1 MSVPRL
7 TFCVDISGCLPL
19 FLYKDIHCSQIDT
32 TFEYSEYW
40 SVPYLIKEYTRRTSA
55 VSQKECPGFG
65 PMTHLGSLQ
74 VTSRVAE
81 RNLHATDSW
90 MGEPSMI

>member
-1 MSVPRL
+1 
-7 TFCVDISGCLPL
+7 
-19 FLYKDIHCSQIDT
+19 
-32 TFEYSEYW
+32 
-40 SVPYLIKEYTRRTSA
+40 KEYTRRTSA

-65 PMTHLGSLQ
+65 PMTHLGSLR